1 VTTPYRDQTL
11 TCPACKQALRAY
23 ETRFLCDA
31 CDGMFVELADLRHAL
46 EDLTG
51 IEPVI
56 QMVDDRP
63 GNRNCPKCAL
73 GLTRCHI
80 RVVFEEE
87 VAKPRPELDR
97 CDDHGIWFDKDELA
111 NVFQKAYAKVGHRG
125 GAGRGVVSGSVTTSS
140 RWRGGQNGVP
150 DWWNC

>member
-1 VTTPYRDQTL
+1 MTGPYRDQTL
-11 TCPACKQALRAY
+11 SCPACKEALRPY

-31 CDGMFVELADLRHAL
+31 CNGMFVELADLRSAL
-46 EDLTG
+46 ADLTG
-51 IEPVI
+51 IEPTI
-56 QMVDDRP
+56 QMVDDKP
-63 GNRNCPKCAL
+63 GTRGCPKCARA
-73 GLTRCHI
+73 LTRCHI
-80 RVVFEEE
+80 QVVFDDE

-111 NVFQKAYAKVGHRG
+111 RVFQKSYAKVGHRG
-125 GAGRGVVSGSVTTSS
+125 GGGRGIVRGSDTAA